1 MVKAVGLLSGGL
13 DSSLALK
20 LMIDQGV
27 EVYALKFTSPFC
39 LCDSG
44 GKCHAAEIANKFN
57 VPLKIMMKGDDYL
70 EIVRNPKHGYGSAMN
85 PCIDCRVYSFKK
97 AKRYADEIGAKFIF
111 TGEVIDQRPMSQ
123 RIEVIKLID
132 KEAGLTGKVLR
143 PLCAKLLDE
152 TEAEKKGWVDKNK
165 LLKIRGRSRKEQINL
180 ANSFGMDY
188 PCSSGGCLLTY
199 KEFAQK
205 VEDLFM
211 HKEKITMKDI
221 NLLKIGRHFRFNN
234 SKIIVGRNEKE
245 NEKLRNL
252 KEDNDY
258 MFEVLNIG
266 SPVTLLQNA
275 DKESIVKAAE
285 LTAFYSDA
293 KGKIKVTYGRKRLD
307 KNIEVESRKNEVL
320 NLVE

>member
-20 LMIDQGV
+20 LMIDQGI

-85 PCIDCRVYSFKK
+85 PCIDCRIYSFKK
-97 AKRYADEIGAKFIF
+97 AKRYADEIGAEFIF

-123 RIEVIKLID
+123 RIEIIKLID
-132 KEAGLTGKVLR
+132 KEAGLIGKVLR

-152 TEAEKKGWVDKNK
+152 TEAEKKGWVDRNK
-165 LLKIRGRSRKEQINL
+165 LLEIRGRSRRKQMEL
-180 ANSFGMDY
+180 ADSFNMDY

-221 NLLKIGRHFRFNN
+221 NLLKIGRHFRFNG

-245 NEKLRNL
+245 NEKLRTL
-252 KEDNDY
+252 KSDDDY

-266 SPVTLLQNA
+266 SPITLLQNA
-275 DKESIVKAAE
+275 DKESIIKAAE
-285 LTAFYSDA
+285 LTAFYSDVNGKVNVSYG
-293 KGKIKVTYGRKRLD
+293 KGELSRS
-307 KNIEVESRKNEVL
+307 IEVESKKVRVL
-320 NLVE
+320 NLAE

>member
-13 DSSLALK
+13 DSSLAVK
-20 LMIDQGV
+20 LMLDQGV

-44 GKCHAAEIANKFN
+44 GKCHAAEIANKLN
-57 VPLKIMMKGDDYL
+57 VPLKIMIKGDDYL

-97 AKRYADEIGAKFIF
+97 AREYADEIGAKFIF

-123 RIEVIKLID
+123 RIGVIRLID

-143 PLCAKLLDE
+143 PLCAKLLDK
-152 TEAEKKGWVDKNK
+152 TEAEKKGWVDRNK
-165 LLKIRGRSRKEQINL
+165 LLKIRGRSRKEQIGL

-205 VEDLFM
+205 IKDLFM
-211 HKEKITMKDI
+211 HKDKITMKDI
-221 NLLKIGRHFRFNN
+221 NLLKVGRHFRFNG
-234 SKIIVGRNEKE
+234 SKIVVGRNEKE
-245 NEKLRNL
+245 NEKLRSL
-252 KEDNDY
+252 KDDNDY
-258 MFEVLNIG
+258 MFEVLNTG
-266 SPVTLLQNA
+266 SPVTILKDA
-275 DKESIVKAAE
+275 DKESIIKAAE

-293 KGKIKVTYGRKRLD
+293 KGRATVNYGKNKLD
-307 KNIEVESRKNEVL
+307 KGIEVFAKKDILSI
-320 NLVE
+320 VE

>member
-1 MVKAVGLLSGGL
+1 MIKAVGLLSGGL

-293 KGKIKVTYGRKRLD
+293 KGKIKVSYGRRRLD
-307 KNIEVESRKNEVL
+307 KNIKVESRKNEVL